1 LQWAQTFSTEVD
13 SDDNELTA
21 ESDFGN
27 DFSCC
32 LFERLPLDDV
42 LGFTGFTVSLS
53 LNDLPCEDDVFEVED
68 CEVVIFKFVCGV
80 G

>member
-1 LQWAQTFSTEVD
+1 
-13 SDDNELTA
+13 
-21 ESDFGN
+21 
-27 DFSCC
+27 
-32 LFERLPLDDV
+32 LDDV

-68 CEVVIFKFVCGV
+68 CEVFIFKFVCGV